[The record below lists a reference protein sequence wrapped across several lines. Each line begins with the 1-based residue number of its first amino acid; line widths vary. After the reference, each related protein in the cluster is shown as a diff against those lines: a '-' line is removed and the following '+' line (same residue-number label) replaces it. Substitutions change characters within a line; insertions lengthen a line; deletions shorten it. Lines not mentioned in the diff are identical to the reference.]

1 MKQFLNSDAPLMICF
16 NLQKWAI
23 NQANKWLSALIMEL
37 QCSSAMK
44 DNPRCTDGIRIKSS
58 MNQISKLFIAVKRV
72 SWPPMHWPIT
82 ITNECAFSKVISPIF
97 YRTPLVVVPFNSY
110 PLCKDAGNDNWL
122 AMCVCMMCVCVRACI
137 LNAHFCAYLWECV
150 CAMCMCVCVCVY
162 VCVC

>member
-122 AMCVCMMCVCVRACI
+122 AMCVYDVCMCACVYFKCSFLCIFMRVCVCNV
-137 LNAHFCAYLWECV
+137 HV
-150 CAMCMCVCVCVY
+150 CMCVRVLMCE
-162 VCVC
+162 